1 MILTID
7 LETYSPQDIGKVG
20 AYRYAQDP
28 DFEILLCSAA
38 VDDGRVQ
45 LTDTTDNG
53 NIGLAALK
61 TLLFAPCYTKRAW
74 NAAFEWW
81 CLSEYFHLTQQQR
94 EDWLDQWQ
102 VIRVHAMYC
111 GLPACLKMAAQAL
124 LLPECKAKMMEGAA
138 LIRYC
143 CCPCKPTKTNGGR
156 TRNLPEHDP
165 EKWKIFRQYN
175 IRDVETERHIDNL
188 LEPFTVP
195 DFIWQQWRDDVRM
208 TSRGS
213 APGARGVVQEKQVT
227 AATAAALLKWL
238 KEDSN
243 YIPLQTRESFDE
255 TATPAQRAATASAQS
270 PQLLLSI
277 HGNSAANGSTAAG
290 FECYPAVPGRT
301 WHQESFYFAKLLAGG
316 MQSIGARLRGRGG
329 VRYIYYLENDQK
341 QLEENTY
348 TQVRPERSFTLLEDV
363 DCPAVLA
370 EQCFVTNAEDV
381 ERFGSEESCKTVARI
396 YYEAICAYF
405 GTEPLPV
412 K

>member
-1 MILTID
+1 MPTSQRRPVNKHSKRKTHRRKTRNRFLHGLLFVFAALMLCFGLFLWKAA
-7 LETYSPQDIGKVG
+7 LELNAP
-20 AYRYAQDP
+20 A
-28 DFEILLCSAA
+28 ESAA
-38 VDDGRVQ
+38 SVSAEDFRPVVGDPPYRVAVDAG
-45 LTDTTDNG
+45 
-53 NIGLAALK
+53 
-61 TLLFAPCYTKRAW
+61 
-74 NAAFEWW
+74 
-81 CLSEYFHLTQQQR
+81 H
-94 EDWLDQWQ
+94 
-102 VIRVHAMYC
+102 
-111 GLPACLKMAAQAL
+111 
-124 LLPECKAKMMEGAA
+124 
-138 LIRYC
+138 
-143 CCPCKPTKTNGGR
+143 GGS
-156 TRNLPEHDP
+156 D
-165 EKWKIFRQYN
+165 
-175 IRDVETERHIDNL
+175 
-188 LEPFTVP
+188 
-195 DFIWQQWRDDVRM
+195 
-208 TSRGS
+208 
-213 APGARGVVQEKQVT
+213 PGARGVVEEKQVT
-227 AATAAALLKWL
+227 AATAAALLQWL

-341 QLEENTY
+341 QLVENTY

-370 EQCFVTNAEDV
+370 EQCFVTNDEDV
-381 ERFGSEESCKTVARI
+381 EHFGSEQGCKAVARI